1 MLLIIQAS
9 SIPFKHGILIS
20 DMITSGFIL
29 LIIPKPVNPLSA
41 VCTRYPIS
49 EKYDARDSHV
59 DASLSIISMLFN
71 SFWH

>member
-20 DMITSGFIL
+20 DIITSGLFFR
-29 LIIPKPVNPLSA
+29 IIPKPTNPLSA

-49 EKYDARDSHV
+49 EKYDARDSQV
-59 DASLSIISMLFN
+59 DASLSIINMLFN
-71 SFWH
+71 YFGF